1 MTEKNCCGIILAI
14 LIEGGIFVEINLKDN
29 LTIQVRLMRDKEL
42 LENYELDVAE
52 EIGKAYAEDKFKNS
66 SLSSDKKAI
75 VMKKWK
81 DNHFSEHLELARRA
95 IDAYYCPEECV
106 DVEAVR
112 EIIEET
118 EAQEKTK
125 EQEVIVQGV
134 DSFDDSFELFD
145 FEETEIDFSCLPATT
160 TNSTNLFA
168 DTETIGKFIK
178 SLKKLNP
185 GFVCKMAPVIGA
197 DVNRNQYFY
206 IQSDVNVSELL
217 LPEGYKLVEEN
228 GNLMFE
234 NEEKKVSFIGVPR
247 IKVKK
252 PEKMNK
258 LALPTGQITTMASSL
273 LEKAKEKVQG
283 KNQLLKKELA
293 AQTASYNNLGD
304 EYERKYREWDEKEAD
319 YQRALQEIGRQALEK
334 IQEEKAA
341 AEKKLRAKEAEIAK
355 EKEQIEAK
363 KLDVEKKLKE
373 KQAEIEQQ
381 TINAVNATLKGIAK
395 YGSLKAYEKE
405 VAKYGSRE
413 ALEFAEKVKD
423 KIAEEKTKEK
433 NAKDTISSPLQV
445 FYTKEI
451 LQKAYE
457 DIINSMSLENVSLD
471 FEQMLKTYEDII
483 ASVKYGDSEFAKAV
497 SMRLAQN
504 MSVEKSFYT
513 YDSTDI
519 DYSPII
525 LENGSA
531 RLYEGTLK
539 RFLHLKYCLMHQK
552 SATYENGELV
562 LDDRASKFCSDEIL
576 DAELEGD
583 ILKIGEEDVNEQKQ
597 PIYLLIANYY
607 QNLQRIA
614 EAYCDFLDVR
624 KETSMSLAKE
634 LSALYEEERLEIL
647 AANRKRQEESAKLV
661 QHRQDMLDNF
671 CCEVL
676 GSEYQKR
683 KIK

>member
-1 MTEKNCCGIILAI
+1 LAI

-29 LTIQVRLMRDKEL
+29 LTIHVQLMGDKEL
-42 LENYELDVAE
+42 LENYELYVAE

-66 SLSSDKKAI
+66 SLSSDKKEI
-75 VMKKWK
+75 VMQKWK

-118 EAQEKTK
+118 SK
-125 EQEVIVQGV
+125 EQKMSVQSMDSSSMDSSN
-134 DSFDDSFELFD
+134 DSFALSD

-160 TNSTNLFA
+160 TSSTNLFA

-206 IQSDVNVSELL
+206 IQSDVNVSKLL
-217 LPEGYKLVEEN
+217 LPEGYKIVEDN

-247 IKVKK
+247 IKAKK
-252 PEKMNK
+252 AEKTSK
-258 LALPTGQITTMASSL
+258 LSLPTGVASSL
-273 LEKAKEKVQG
+273 LGRAKGKVQG
-283 KNQLLKKELA
+283 KNQSLKQELED
-293 AQTASYNNLGD
+293 QTKLYHGLGA
-304 EYERKYREWDEKEAD
+304 EYARKFREWDEKEAD

-341 AEKKLRAKEAEIAK
+341 AEEKLRAKEEELAK

-423 KIAEEKTKEK
+423 KIAEEKTKKE
-433 NAKDTISSPLQV
+433 NAKDTISSSLQV
-445 FYTKEI
+445 LYTKEI

-457 DIINSMSLENVSLD
+457 DIINSMSLENVPLD

-483 ASVKYGDSEFAKAV
+483 ASVKYGDSGFAKAV

-504 MSVEKSFYT
+504 MSIEKSFYT

-676 GSEYQKR
+676 GNEYQKR